1 METGNAMTR
10 RSFATLWPAAAGAI
24 GAPVL
29 LTGTQ
34 SSAATA
40 SSDSLQSELP
50 FDLLLEPGPRNS
62 VGASRTVVAV
72 SGGTF
77 EGPRLKGTVVG
88 PAGDWITVAAGRLER
103 PRSWRSTADG
113 RRAEDLDDLS
123 RDHVHTA
130 GWNALGADP
139 APLRDRRRKV
149 SPAEHR
155 RGGRRF
161 PPGAGQD
168 RLSRGTGFCS
178 ARGSAFYLALEQ
190 VSLDLALSPPAL
202 TAVAS

>member
-1 METGNAMTR
+1 MTR

-113 RRAEDLDDLS
+113 RRAEDLDGLS
-123 RDHVHTA
+123 RDR
-130 GWNALGADP
+130 AL
-139 APLRDRRRKV
+139 
-149 SPAEHR
+149 AEHR